1 MYGIIAKLVS
11 APNRRED
18 LMAILTKS
26 TTGLPGCLSYVI
38 AKDLADANIIW
49 ITEVWDSA
57 ADHEA
62 SLSLPA
68 VKDAIGSA
76 KPLIAGFS
84 RVAVTSP
91 VAGVGPSAK

>member
-68 VKDAIGSA
+68 VKTQLAA
-76 KPLIAGFS
+76 QN
-84 RVAVTSP
+84 R
-91 VAGVGPSAK
+91 